1 MDTRFYKVLI
11 LINAFIPLGLLSL
24 DWYSGSLGANPI
36 EFFLRTTGIL
46 TLVFLLISLAVT
58 PLRKYFGWNQL
69 IRYRRLIGLI
79 AFFYGCIHLIT
90 YSIFDKSLDIP
101 EIAADVWKRPF
112 IAFGMTAFLILVPL
126 AVTSTNAM
134 LKRLGGKRW
143 QRLHRTVYVAAV
155 FGVIHFFMI
164 QKSDFRYPIVFGA
177 VLAVL
182 LGYRILLRFR
192 RSASA
197 RANQKPA

>member
-11 LINAFIPLGLLSL
+11 LINALIPLGLLSL
-24 DWYSGSLGANPI
+24 DWYSGSLGANPV

-69 IRYRRLIGLI
+69 IRYRRLLGLI
-79 AFFYGCIHLIT
+79 AFFYGCVHLTT
-90 YSIFDKSLDIP
+90 YSIFDKSLDIS

-126 AVTSTNAM
+126 AATSTNGM
-134 LKRLGGKRW
+134 LKRLGGKKW
-143 QRLHRTVYVAAV
+143 QRLHRTVYAATV

-164 QKSDFRYPIVFGA
+164 QKSDFRYPIIFGA

-182 LGYRILLRFR
+182 LGYRIFLRFR
-192 RSASA
+192 TSAPA